1 MAAGRPAA
9 FACRQGDPA
18 AAPLNSRGRATMPPG
33 PLASAVARQARSSS
47 GGERSPHSQHR
58 CKVSRSRGDSGKDRP
73 RPGRVER
80 HSGRERSLPE
90 GLAEGA
96 ARETGLYLLG
106 IERRAAG
113 RSLLRR
119 RAVHEAF
126 RYGSGREW
134 GIGVSAPFVA
144 GFLSAPA
151 NAGALIAPKK
161 HDLQGVASRAFLHVA
176 AVHPSRCEGER
187 YFLSGSDRAA
197 FLPGHCQNSSFLR
210 PEGSPLTRCLQAILI
225 QSSDPAFCRAMNP

>member
-1 MAAGRPAA
+1 MTPRPSG
-9 FACRQGDPA
+9 ACTPCLSGCLPR
-18 AAPLNSRGRATMPPG
+18 SRG
-33 PLASAVARQARSSS
+33 SARSS
-47 GGERSPHSQHR
+47 
-58 CKVSRSRGDSGKDRP
+58 RSREMQPSTLPGDDRIVLPRQEQFHDLEAFYSTMLHEMAHSTGSAGRLDRHLGEPSTGGLRPRGVGRRVLGGPGRP

-126 RYGSGREW
+126 RHGSGREW
-134 GIGVSAPFVA
+134 GIGARP
-144 GFLSAPA
+144 L
-151 NAGALIAPKK
+151 L
-161 HDLQGVASRAFLHVA
+161 SRAFFRRRH
-176 AVHPSRCEGER
+176 
-187 YFLSGSDRAA
+187 
-197 FLPGHCQNSSFLR
+197 
-210 PEGSPLTRCLQAILI
+210 SPA
-225 QSSDPAFCRAMNP
+225 P

>member
-1 MAAGRPAA
+1 MPFYPKFRIRSPTRPARRP
-9 FACRQGDPA
+9 F
-18 AAPLNSRGRATMPPG
+18 GRAVDGGLRPRGVGRRVLGGPG
-33 PLASAVARQARSSS
+33 
-47 GGERSPHSQHR
+47 
-58 CKVSRSRGDSGKDRP
+58 RP

-126 RYGSGREW
+126 RHGSGREW
-134 GIGVSAPFVA
+134 GIGASAPFVA

-151 NAGALIAPKK
+151 FAGALIAPKK

-176 AVHPSRCEGER
+176 AVHPLALRGRAVFSLGVRPGCGFTR
-187 YFLSGSDRAA
+187 PLSEFELSA
-197 FLPGHCQNSSFLR
+197 
-210 PEGSPLTRCLQAILI
+210 T
-225 QSSDPAFCRAMNP
+225 

>member
-1 MAAGRPAA
+1 MDIHAIDTVSTTQRPFDSTTLHNFSIREPGSAITHGIA
-9 FACRQGDPA
+9 MVFALIGA
-18 AAPLNSRGRATMPPG
+18 IPLMRR
-33 PLASAVARQARSSS
+33 AVA
-47 GGERSPHSQHR
+47 GGLRP
-58 CKVSRSRGDSGKDRP
+58 RGVGRRVLGGPGWP

-126 RYGSGREW
+126 RHGSGREW
-134 GIGVSAPFVA
+134 GIGASAPFVA
-144 GFLSAPA
+144 GFLSAPH
-151 NAGALIAPKK
+151 APRRRGGKRE
-161 HDLQGVASRAFLHVA
+161 DLR
-176 AVHPSRCEGER
+176 R
-187 YFLSGSDRAA
+187 
-197 FLPGHCQNSSFLR
+197 
-210 PEGSPLTRCLQAILI
+210 
-225 QSSDPAFCRAMNP
+225 

>member
-1 MAAGRPAA
+1 MNSNDKIRLLYIDLFCGAG
-9 FACRQGDPA
+9 GT
-18 AAPLNSRGRATMPPG
+18 STGVH
-33 PLASAVARQARSSS
+33 LA
-47 GGERSPHSQHR
+47 
-58 CKVSRSRGDSGKDRP
+58 
-73 RPGRVER
+73 R

-90 GLAEGA
+90 GLAEGV